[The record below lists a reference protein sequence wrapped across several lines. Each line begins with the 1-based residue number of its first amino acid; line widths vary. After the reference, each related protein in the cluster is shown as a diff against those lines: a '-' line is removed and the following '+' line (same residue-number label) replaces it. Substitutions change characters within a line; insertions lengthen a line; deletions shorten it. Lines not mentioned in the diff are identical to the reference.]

1 MIHVS
6 VSVANTFIHRETA
19 DDYGYHT
26 FGELARFI
34 YCLLQ
39 KIKQGSSLPLVE
51 QWDEYV
57 LPNHS
62 KFPPIS
68 DVEFLAGT
76 RVLAA
81 LNKIGSSYFKRE
93 FQRDARSFLEEFTTS
108 VLSTVAARS
117 KLGQGLSCFC
127 PAIVIG
133 GDDHAP
139 LHLLGLLLD
148 GLLERGWVKGSG
160 IEACRSEHQAFVQE
174 QRQLERSSTR
184 SRPDIGDVLS
194 FCCSQTGF
202 RARQHLLKVCI
213 VTNVV
218 KFHDR
223 YLENIDLL
231 FQVFQLTALIVRG
244 PVTCGGRF
252 IINLDLVMI
261 CKDEVQSA
269 ILCVQDFVRSPHF
282 TQRSFFSDS
291 GIAMLTESAAISDRI
306 THSAVFEPWS
316 HLETTSRSQAVAD
329 VCGCVSEALVRRRML
344 KGSQEQWY
352 VVGGI
357 RPSSDGS
364 TSRSGVRISNV
375 VEEGRV
381 EYVPVRAP
389 STSAPGPSNLRVF
402 LVKFRKRSISRSP
415 VKRRFEISSPPP
427 TSQQHRLVEDVS
439 FSAALD
445 RRQSCKKSR
454 RR

>member
-1 MIHVS
+1 M
-6 VSVANTFIHRETA
+6 
-19 DDYGYHT
+19 
-26 FGELARFI
+26 
-34 YCLLQ
+34 
-39 KIKQGSSLPLVE
+39 
-51 QWDEYV
+51 
-57 LPNHS
+57 
-62 KFPPIS
+62 
-68 DVEFLAGT
+68 
-76 RVLAA
+76 
-81 LNKIGSSYFKRE
+81 
-93 FQRDARSFLEEFTTS
+93 
-108 VLSTVAARS
+108 AARS

-133 GDDHAP
+133 GDNHAP
-139 LHLLGLLLD
+139 LQLLGLLLD
-148 GLLERGWVKGSG
+148 GLLERGWVKGSK
-160 IEACRSEHQAFVQE
+160 IEVCRSEYQSFVQE

-194 FCCSQTGF
+194 FCSSQAGF
-202 RARQHLLKVCI
+202 RARQLLFKVCI

-252 IINLDLVMI
+252 IISLDRVMI

-269 ILCVQDFVRSPHF
+269 IFSVQDFVRSPHF

-316 HLETTSRSQAVAD
+316 HVETTSRSQVVAD
-329 VCGCVSEALVRRRML
+329 VCGCVSEALDRRRML
-344 KGSQEQWY
+344 KDSQEQFHA
-352 VVGGI
+352 VGGI

-381 EYVPVRAP
+381 EYVPARTS
-389 STSAPGPSNLRVF
+389 STSVPGPSNLRVSSG
-402 LVKFRKRSISRSP
+402 KFRKRSISRSP

-439 FSAALD
+439 FSTALD
-445 RRQSCKKSR
+445 RQQSCKK
-454 RR
+454 